1 MPLKLQYSRNT
12 NRSTFFHIYC
22 IDVQVGANE
31 CEPRQAHICC
41 ALWAAFSG
49 RMCVQATASDICHV
63 AAKSTWQLRIGLL
76 FPACRAVIS
85 MLCEEII
92 LLSCLPYPLNLRCS
106 STAWVLPAQ
115 QEQRQ
120 RMPIQIKQ
128 RQLNKIIQNPGLAF
142 WRQQKSEEWDWLNLI
157 IIPR

>member
-1 MPLKLQYSRNT
+1 
-12 NRSTFFHIYC
+12 
-22 IDVQVGANE
+22 
-31 CEPRQAHICC
+31 
-41 ALWAAFSG
+41 
-49 RMCVQATASDICHV
+49 MCVQATASDICHV

-157 IIPR
+157 IIPRLNCIDADSVGLWAMDECGVAPICVVDNVFKFAKLLFKSK